1 MAIGAITPE
10 GANVVAGVLEAK
22 LRSIKTCE
30 LEARM
35 TVPEQIKK
43 WNDGIEE
50 TNGTIKE
57 NE

>member
-10 GANVVAGVLEAK
+10 EANVVARVLEAK
-22 LRSIKTCE
+22 RRSIETCE

-35 TVPEQIKK
+35 TVLEQIKK

-50 TNGTIKE
+50 TGEKSRE